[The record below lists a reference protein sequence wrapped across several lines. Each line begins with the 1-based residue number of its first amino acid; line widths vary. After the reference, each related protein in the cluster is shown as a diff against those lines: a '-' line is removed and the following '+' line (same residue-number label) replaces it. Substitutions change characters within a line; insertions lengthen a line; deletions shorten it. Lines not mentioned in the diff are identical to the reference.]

1 MAPQKRAVVVGG
13 TSGIGLAI
21 AERLKQSGHDVVI
34 TGVSQAGVERFEGTG
49 RFTVQRLDV
58 SDSAAIDNFFSCL
71 DSIEI
76 LVNCAGINRRKH
88 LEFDPDVFEDVIRV
102 NLFGTMR
109 ACFAAHPIMK
119 NTGGIIINIASMF
132 STFGSGTIPA
142 YASSKGA
149 VVALTRSLAIAWA
162 ADGIRVNAIAP
173 GFIRTKLT
181 QDVLADQDRVDE
193 IISRTPMKRW
203 GNPHDLSGLA
213 NFLCTEEAAFITGAT
228 LTVDGGFSIY

>member
-1 MAPQKRAVVVGG
+1 MAPQKRAVVIGG

-21 AERLKQSGHDVVI
+21 AERLKQSGHHVVI
-34 TGVSQAGVERFEGTG
+34 TGVSQTGVERFEDTG
-49 RFTVQRLDV
+49 RFVVQRLDV
-58 SDSAAIDNFFSCL
+58 SDSAAIEHFFSCL
-71 DSIEI
+71 DSVGV
-76 LVNCAGINRRKH
+76 LVNCAGVNRRKH
-88 LEFDPDVFEDVIRV
+88 LEFDPDIFEDVIRV

-109 ACFAAHPIMK
+109 ACFAAYPIMK

-181 QDVLADQDRVDE
+181 QDVLADQERVEE

-203 GNPHDLSGLA
+203 GNPQDLSGLA
-213 NFLCTEEAAFITGAT
+213 NFLCTEEAAFITGTT